1 MKEMYRDQ
9 FGEFIHSWY
18 HHLVGPILKK
28 TIGWGFCDIQNNR
41 SLGKWLSAK
50 PEGKPE
56 GKADNTYRDLDYLG
70 YHKNLI

>member
-9 FGEFIHSWY
+9 FGEFYTQQIPSPC
-18 HHLVGPILKK
+18 GSNIKK
-28 TIGWGFCDIQNNR
+28 TIGWGFCDIQNNG
-41 SLGKWLSAK
+41 SPGKWLSA
-50 PEGKPE
+50 KPE